1 MGKGK
6 NLKAILLWI
15 LSYMA
20 FLFILIMLLRE
31 PIKSNFNENKYMD
44 ALNEYKRILLEGE
57 RIALDVAFY
66 AIDGIKTAEVESK
79 IGFTDKEH
87 LRIEALLNG
96 IDEENLSKGLVSYI
110 KDGTR
115 LIGLSIKNGIAYV
128 VLSDEFLESKDI
140 GKAKHQIKETLRMEN
155 PDLRVA
161 IIVDDEII

>member
-1 MGKGK
+1 MKK
-6 NLKAILLWI
+6 LLVLLLLL
-15 LSYMA
+15 LSGQWLTAQEKMVRLTRFEGADITGVIAASA
-20 FLFILIMLLRE
+20 FKVEL
-31 PIKSNFNENKYMD
+31 YQ
-44 ALNEYKRILLEGE
+44 GE
-57 RIALDVAFY
+57 ETRAEVEIP
-66 AIDGIKTAEVESK
+66 AEVESK

-140 GKAKHQIKETLRMEN
+140 GKAKHQIEETLRMEN